1 MPILIISFIRKIN
14 RFHNE
19 GTNVML
25 PRVLLMRN
33 GLTRTDISTDFQTQN
48 FRARGAVLIPCLVI

>member
-25 PRVLLMRN
+25 PSGSPYEKRINPHRY
-33 GLTRTDISTDFQTQN
+33 FY
-48 FRARGAVLIPCLVI
+48 